1 MNEALKTAVLSLLRP
16 LVRYLIGQGW
26 TFGAL
31 TDLLK
36 TVYVA
41 EVIRHYGERDG
52 RPLTDSRI
60 SLLSGIHRKEVK
72 RLRLDLMAGQGRI
85 FLRHGANVAAQMVAA
100 WVATPGYQ
108 DQAGKTLSLPLR
120 AEAGP
125 SFEALTRL
133 VKADM
138 RPGTLLDELL
148 RVGVVAVEGEMVR
161 LLRTAYV
168 SDLPEDRL
176 AFLGANV
183 GDHLQS
189 AIHNLEGGEPY
200 LERALY
206 FDDLPAEMLERI
218 RADLADMGDGLLRQA
233 HQQVTQ
239 MAKTPLAGPRRRMR
253 FGVYYYEEAQKGAE
267 EKKDGDEEQ

>member
-31 TDLLK
+31 ADLLK

-41 EVIRHYGERDG
+41 EVTRHYGESDG

-72 RLRLDLMAGQGRI
+72 RLRLDLTAGQGRI
-85 FLRHGANVAAQMVAA
+85 SLRHGTNVAAQVIAA
-100 WVATPGYQ
+100 WIATEGYQ
-108 DQAGKTLSLPLR
+108 NQAGRPMSLPLR
-120 AEAGP
+120 AETGP

-148 RVGVVAVEGEMVR
+148 RVGVIVVEGEMVR
-161 LLRTAYV
+161 LQRTAYV
-168 SDLPEDRL
+168 SDLPEDQL
-176 AFLGANV
+176 AFLGTNV

-189 AIHNLEGGEPY
+189 AIHNLEGGPPY
-200 LERALY
+200 FERALY
-206 FDDLPAEMLERI
+206 FDDLPAEMLEQI
-218 RADLADMGDGLLRQA
+218 RADLAVMGDGLLRQA

-239 MAKTPLAGPRRRMR
+239 MDKAPLSGRRRRMR
-253 FGVYYYEEAQKGAE
+253 FGVYYYEEPQKAAE
-267 EKKDGDEEQ
+267 GRKNGDDG

>member
-1 MNEALKTAVLSLLRP
+1 MNEALKTALLSLLQP

-41 EVIRHYGERDG
+41 EVTRHYGEENG
-52 RPLTDSRI
+52 RSLTDSRI

-72 RLRLDLMAGQGRI
+72 RIRLDLASGRGPI
-85 FLRHGANVAAQMVAA
+85 SLRHRDNVAAQVIAA
-100 WVATPGYQ
+100 WVSSADYQ
-108 DQAGKTLSLPLR
+108 DQACKPIRLPLR
-120 AEAGP
+120 AETGP
-125 SFEALTRL
+125 SFEALVRL

-138 RPGTLLDELL
+138 RAATLLDELL
-148 RVGVVAVEGEMVR
+148 RVGVIAVEGQTVC

-176 AFLGANV
+176 SFLGDNV

-189 AIHNLEGGEPY
+189 AIHNLESGQPFF
-200 LERALY
+200 ERALY
-206 FDDLPAEMLERI
+206 FDDLPAEVLENV
-218 RADLADMGDGLLRQA
+218 RAQLAIMGDGLLHQA
-233 HQQVTQ
+233 HQQVSQ
-239 MAKTPLAGPRRRMR
+239 MEKMPFSGARRRMR
-253 FGVYYYEEAQKGAE
+253 FGVYYYEEPQETTVEKG
-267 EKKDGDEEQ
+267 DGDEG

>member
-1 MNEALKTAVLSLLRP
+1 MNEALKTAVLSLLQP

-26 TFGAL
+26 TFGAFA
-31 TDLLK
+31 DLVK

-41 EVIRHYGERDG
+41 EVIRHYGEIDG

-60 SLLSGIHRKEVK
+60 SMLSGIHRKEVK
-72 RLRLDLMAGQGRI
+72 RLRLDLAAGQGRI
-85 FLRHGANVAAQMVAA
+85 PLRHGANVAAQVVAA
-100 WVATPGYQ
+100 WVAAAGYQ
-108 DQAGKTLSLPLR
+108 DQAGTPLSLPLR
-120 AEAGP
+120 VDAGP
-125 SFEALTRL
+125 SFEALTRM

-138 RPGTLLDELL
+138 RPGTLLDELV
-148 RVGVVAVEGEMVR
+148 RVGVVLVEGERVR

-206 FDDLPAEMLERI
+206 FDDLPAAMLEQI
-218 RADLADMGDGLLRQA
+218 RAELAAMGDGLLRQA

-239 MAKTPLAGPRRRMR
+239 MAKAPLTGPSRRMR
-253 FGVYYYEEAQKGAE
+253 FGVYYYEEAQNAAAGKRE
-267 EKKDGDEEQ
+267 GDDQQ

>member
-36 TVYVA
+36 TIYVA
-41 EVIRHYGERDG
+41 EVTHHYGESDG

-72 RLRLDLMAGQGRI
+72 RLRLDLAIGQGRI
-85 FLRHGANVAAQMVAA
+85 SLRHGANVAAQMIAA
-100 WVATPGYQ
+100 WVATADYQ
-108 DQAGKTLSLPLR
+108 DQTGKPMSLPLR
-120 AEAGP
+120 AETGP

-148 RVGVVAVEGEMVR
+148 RVGVVVVEGEMVR

-168 SDLPEDRL
+168 SDLPEDHL

-189 AIHNLEGGEPY
+189 AIHNLEGGQPY
-200 LERALY
+200 FERALF
-206 FDDLPAEMLERI
+206 FDDLPAGMLEQV
-218 RADLADMGDGLLRQA
+218 RADFAAMGDALLRQA

-239 MAKTPLAGPRRRMR
+239 MDKVPLPGQRRRMR
-253 FGVYYYEEAQKGAE
+253 FAVYYYEEPQKAAE
-267 EKKDGDEEQ
+267 RRRDGDDE